1 MAFNEG
7 VINAVVARCG
17 GVPQPEG
24 DVESL
29 LAKLRVLEGAGRYGR
44 LLGAIEQANDRSNF
58 FSALLEATFAFQF
71 ERVGL
76 DLSYEVRQDCSQ
88 RCSIDFLRRTG
99 SGDAVYF
106 EARLLQQDQGT
117 ANDIAKQLLAG
128 PVFSVLKGGAD
139 EHDEIIR
146 LQSAVLS
153 KVQEKDGTPIKFV
166 NIGARDINVVV
177 MDVTEILL
185 GMADVYDCML
195 AMYGDPEV
203 PEHCRR
209 GVFGLFQEPKP
220 GYPPEILAVERS
232 FQHLKRTLH
241 GMMFLFRRPQGRVLA
256 YELEQAFVWNRAMV
270 DKPRAQALFA
280 EIQRA
285 VPPVAVP

>member
-1 MAFNEG
+1 MAFDER
-7 VINAVVARCG
+7 VINTVVARCG
-17 GVPQPEG
+17 GVPQAEG
-24 DVESL
+24 DVASL

-44 LLGAIEQANDRSNF
+44 LLGAIEQTNDRSNL

-71 ERVGL
+71 ENVGL
-76 DLSYEVRQDCSQ
+76 NLSYEVQQDPSQ
-88 RCSIDFLRRTG
+88 RRSIDFLRRAG

-106 EARLLQQDQGT
+106 ELRLLQQDQGT
-117 ANDIAKQLLAG
+117 ANDIASQLLAG
-128 PVFSVLKGGAD
+128 PVFSVLKGGVD
-139 EHDEIIR
+139 EQDEIIR

-166 NIGARDINVVV
+166 RVGARDVNVVV
-177 MDVTEILL
+177 VDVTQILL

-203 PEHCRR
+203 PEHCQR
-209 GVFGLFQEPKP
+209 GVFGLFQDSKP
-220 GYPPEILAVERS
+220 EYPPEIFGVERF

-241 GMMFLFRRPQGRVLA
+241 GVMFLFRRPQGRVLA
-256 YELEQAFVWNRAMV
+256 YELEQVCVWNRALV
-270 DKPRAQALFA
+270 DTPRATALLA

-285 VPPVAVP
+285 VQPMARR